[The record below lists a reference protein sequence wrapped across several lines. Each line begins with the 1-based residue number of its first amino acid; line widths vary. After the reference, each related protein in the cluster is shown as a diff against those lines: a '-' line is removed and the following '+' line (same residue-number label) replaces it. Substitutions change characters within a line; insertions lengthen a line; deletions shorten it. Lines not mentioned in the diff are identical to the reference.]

1 MSKSNDIIIPQ
12 MAEFSLQNSKQI
24 NVALL
29 FLFQNEIKVF
39 KCADINQS
47 DILFPKSFVNDS
59 GFGEDCLSVHPKQV
73 LKTL

>member
-1 MSKSNDIIIPQ
+1 

-39 KCADINQS
+39 KCADIFQS
-47 DILFPKSFVNDS
+47 EMSTKILRNDTE
-59 GFGEDCLSVHPKQV
+59 FGEDCLSVHPK
-73 LKTL
+73 